1 MVERG
6 LTAEEIR
13 RERAF
18 IEKEER
24 RIAGR
29 PLSWREKEQL
39 RSATYEEWREKEAE
53 KEATPI
59 PRPEF
64 VEQDRYRGPTQVRSV
79 EKDGTTTVCLERK
92 IHHIY
97 ADPISK
103 KEIYSE
109 EFMSEPKCRDIYAH
123 EKRCIIDADKNGD
136 VCDVVKATFACV
148 NDLTVPEVAASQELP
163 REEVK
168 DCVKEM
174 EAIGEVY
181 RTGIV
186 LGDARYTMRRDVQET
201 VKET

>member
-1 MVERG
+1 MSERG

-18 IEKEER
+18 ITKEEK

-29 PLSWREKEQL
+29 PLSWREKERL

-59 PRPEF
+59 ARPEWQK
-64 VEQDRYRGPTQVRSV
+64 QDRYTGPTQVRSV

-92 IHHIY
+92 ILRIY
-97 ADPISK
+97 QDAETK
-103 KEIYSE
+103 KKIHSE
-109 EFMSEPKCRDIYAH
+109 EFMSEPKCRDIYAGQ
-123 EKRCIIDADKNGD
+123 KRCIMDTDKNGD
-136 VCDVVKATFACV
+136 VCDIVKATFACV

-168 DCVKEM
+168 GCVEEM
-174 EAIGEVY
+174 ETVGEVY
-181 RTGIV
+181 RSGIV
-186 LGDARYTMRRDVQET
+186 LGDARYTMRRDVQEA